1 MLDINLF
8 RKEAGQEII
17 RESQRRRFAS
27 VELVDEVIRLD
38 EEWRKR
44 QFELDNLRKEL
55 NNISK
60 EVKKLKNS
68 GEDATEKI
76 KSTEEYKQCKAA
88 KDAQIQEL
96 KDLLYSKLDLIVKRK
111 GRKDEDFLLLKSL
124 NYKMSFR
131 CE

>member
-76 KSTEEYKQCKAA
+76 KSTE
-88 KDAQIQEL
+88 
-96 KDLLYSKLDLIVKRK
+96 
-111 GRKDEDFLLLKSL
+111 
-124 NYKMSFR
+124 
-131 CE
+131 